1 MVAGMKSA
9 ILLSAGLLV
18 GFGAGVHQAQE
29 REVVS
34 LNHVAISVDEYDEAV
49 AFYSE
54 TLGFPVAFEFDESDG
69 FAMSYVQ
76 INRNT
81 FIEVIPSSP
90 ERPAGFVHIGL
101 EVSDAAALVDRL
113 SESGIRTRG
122 PGLSPRTG
130 TTIGL
135 AQAPDGTTIE
145 LLEFG
150 PGSLHRS
157 VMEAWR

>member
-1 MVAGMKSA
+1 MKSVVLVA
-9 ILLSAGLLV
+9 AGVLA
-18 GFGAGVHQAQE
+18 GFGVGVHQAQE
-29 REVVS
+29 PEVVS
-34 LNHVAISVDEYDEAV
+34 LNHVAISVDDYDEAV

-54 TLGFPVAFEFDESDG
+54 TLGFPVAFQFDESDG
-69 FAMSYVQ
+69 FAMSYLQ

-81 FIEVIPSSP
+81 FIEIIPSSP

-113 SESGIRTRG
+113 AESGIETRE
-122 PGLSPRTG
+122 PGVSPRTG

-135 AQAPDGTTIE
+135 ARAPDGTGIE

-150 PGSLHRS
+150 PESLHRS
-157 VMEAWR
+157 VMDAWR